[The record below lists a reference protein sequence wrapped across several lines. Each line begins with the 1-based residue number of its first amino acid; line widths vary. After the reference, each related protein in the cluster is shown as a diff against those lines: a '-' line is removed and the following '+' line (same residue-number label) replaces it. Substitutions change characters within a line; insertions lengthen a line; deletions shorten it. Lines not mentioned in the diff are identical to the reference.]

1 MNDLVYSLNGGLVTD
16 QNKIS
21 TISKVDIN
29 SIQKLIRNY
38 KQDLE
43 CFGELGFELQ
53 KIAKTNKKI
62 YFLNEQQATLLL
74 TYMKN
79 SESVRN
85 AKKVLVFAFYQMKE
99 KLRSLEQE
107 QEKARFKSLSDENQR
122 LNSLNH
128 HQKIGYKS
136 QLKQQKEKY
145 ENKIKALKYD
155 LENKKELSFKRKL
168 SQKELLELR
177 KILAKDYNI
186 VCFKEWEMSLFA
198 EKIGKNSVFEVVLN
212 KLEKELNYW
221 KNYEKYEE
229 KWKKNIKELKMKL
242 VDKLKKAY
250 DYKKELYKAE
260 KGSSSKEYHI
270 ENAEIFQ
277 DFIELEL
284 LQCEDIERRY
294 FLMQIYRYGYQNIR
308 SLNSKLAFKAKLD
321 NDDINF
327 IKILKE
333 ANILHA
339 LNEIYTTKEVKKIA
353 KD

>member
-29 SIQKLIRNY
+29 SIQRLIRNY

-62 YFLNEQQATLLL
+62 YYLNEQQATLLL

-107 QEKARFKSLSDENQR
+107 QEKARFKSLSDENLR

-136 QLKQQKEKY
+136 QLAQQKEHY

-155 LENKKELSFKRKL
+155 LEHKNELSLKRKL
-168 SQKELLELR
+168 SKEELLELR
-177 KILAKDYNI
+177 KILAKDYNML
-186 VCFKEWEMSLFA
+186 CFKEWEMSLVA
-198 EKIGKNSVFEVVLN
+198 EKIGKDTVFEAVLN
-212 KLEKELNYW
+212 KLEKELKYW
-221 KNYEKYEE
+221 QNYEEYEE
-229 KWKKNIKELKMKL
+229 KWKKIL
-242 VDKLKKAY
+242 
-250 DYKKELYKAE
+250 
-260 KGSSSKEYHI
+260 
-270 ENAEIFQ
+270 
-277 DFIELEL
+277 
-284 LQCEDIERRY
+284 RR
-294 FLMQIYRYGYQNIR
+294 
-308 SLNSKLAFKAKLD
+308 
-321 NDDINF
+321 
-327 IKILKE
+327 
-333 ANILHA
+333 
-339 LNEIYTTKEVKKIA
+339 
-353 KD
+353 

>member
-29 SIQKLIRNY
+29 SIQRLIRNY

-62 YFLNEQQATLLL
+62 YYLNEQQATLLL

-107 QEKARFKSLSDENQR
+107 QEKARFKTLSDENLR

-136 QLKQQKEKY
+136 QLAQQKEKY
-145 ENKIKALKYD
+145 ENKIKALQYD
-155 LENKKELSFKRKL
+155 LEKKKELSFKRKL
-168 SQKELLELR
+168 SKEELLELR
-177 KILAKDYNI
+177 KILAKDYGI
-186 VCFKEWEMSLFA
+186 LCIKEWEMSLVA
-198 EKIGKNSVFEVVLN
+198 EKIGKNLVFETVLN

-221 KNYEKYEE
+221 QNYEEYEE
-229 KWKKNIKELKMKL
+229 KWKKIL
-242 VDKLKKAY
+242 
-250 DYKKELYKAE
+250 
-260 KGSSSKEYHI
+260 
-270 ENAEIFQ
+270 
-277 DFIELEL
+277 
-284 LQCEDIERRY
+284 
-294 FLMQIYRYGYQNIR
+294 R
-308 SLNSKLAFKAKLD
+308 S
-321 NDDINF
+321 
-327 IKILKE
+327 
-333 ANILHA
+333 
-339 LNEIYTTKEVKKIA
+339 
-353 KD
+353 

>member
-29 SIQKLIRNY
+29 SIQRLIRNY

-62 YFLNEQQATLLL
+62 YYLNEQQATLLL

-107 QEKARFKSLSDENQR
+107 QEKARFKTLSDENIR

-155 LENKKELSFKRKL
+155 LEKKKELSFKRKL
-168 SQKELLELR
+168 SKEELLELR
-177 KILAKDYNI
+177 KILARDYGMI
-186 VCFKEWEMSLFA
+186 CIKEWEMSLVA
-198 EKIGKNSVFEVVLN
+198 EKIGKDTVFEAVLN
-212 KLEKELNYW
+212 KLEKELKYW
-221 KNYEKYEE
+221 QNYEEYEE
-229 KWKKNIKELKMKL
+229 KW
-242 VDKLKKAY
+242 
-250 DYKKELYKAE
+250 
-260 KGSSSKEYHI
+260 
-270 ENAEIFQ
+270 
-277 DFIELEL
+277 
-284 LQCEDIERRY
+284 R
-294 FLMQIYRYGYQNIR
+294 
-308 SLNSKLAFKAKLD
+308 
-321 NDDINF
+321 
-327 IKILKE
+327 KILRR
-333 ANILHA
+333 
-339 LNEIYTTKEVKKIA
+339 
-353 KD
+353 

>member
-29 SIQKLIRNY
+29 SIQRLIRNY

-62 YFLNEQQATLLL
+62 YYLNEQQATLLL

-107 QEKARFKSLSDENQR
+107 QEKARFKTLSDENLR

-136 QLKQQKEKY
+136 QLAQQKEKY
-145 ENKIKALKYD
+145 ENKIKALQYD
-155 LENKKELSFKRKL
+155 LEKKKELSFKRKL
-168 SQKELLELR
+168 SKEELLELR
-177 KILAKDYNI
+177 KILARDYGI
-186 VCFKEWEMSLFA
+186 LCIKEWEMSLVA
-198 EKIGKNSVFEVVLN
+198 EKIGKDTVFEAVLK
-212 KLEKELNYW
+212 KLGKELDYW
-221 KNYEKYEE
+221 KNYEEYEE
-229 KWKKNIKELKMKL
+229 KW
-242 VDKLKKAY
+242 
-250 DYKKELYKAE
+250 
-260 KGSSSKEYHI
+260 
-270 ENAEIFQ
+270 
-277 DFIELEL
+277 
-284 LQCEDIERRY
+284 R
-294 FLMQIYRYGYQNIR
+294 
-308 SLNSKLAFKAKLD
+308 
-321 NDDINF
+321 
-327 IKILKE
+327 KILRS
-333 ANILHA
+333 
-339 LNEIYTTKEVKKIA
+339 
-353 KD
+353 

>member
-29 SIQKLIRNY
+29 SIQRLIRNY

-107 QEKARFKSLSDENQR
+107 QEKARFKTLSDENLR
-122 LNSLNH
+122 LNFLNH

-136 QLKQQKEKY
+136 QLAQQKEKY
-145 ENKIKALKYD
+145 ENKIKALQYD

-168 SQKELLELR
+168 SKEELLELR
-177 KILAKDYNI
+177 KILARDYGI
-186 VCFKEWEMSLFA
+186 LCIKEWEMSLVA
-198 EKIGKNSVFEVVLN
+198 EKIGKDTVFEAVLN
-212 KLEKELNYW
+212 KLEKELKYW
-221 KNYEKYEE
+221 QNYEEYEE
-229 KWKKNIKELKMKL
+229 KW
-242 VDKLKKAY
+242 
-250 DYKKELYKAE
+250 
-260 KGSSSKEYHI
+260 
-270 ENAEIFQ
+270 
-277 DFIELEL
+277 
-284 LQCEDIERRY
+284 R
-294 FLMQIYRYGYQNIR
+294 
-308 SLNSKLAFKAKLD
+308 
-321 NDDINF
+321 
-327 IKILKE
+327 KILRK
-333 ANILHA
+333 
-339 LNEIYTTKEVKKIA
+339 
-353 KD
+353 

>member
-29 SIQKLIRNY
+29 SIQRLIRNY

-107 QEKARFKSLSDENQR
+107 QEKARFKSLSDENLR

-136 QLKQQKEKY
+136 QLAQQKEKY
-145 ENKIKALKYD
+145 ENKIKALQYD
-155 LENKKELSFKRKL
+155 LEHKKELSLKRKL
-168 SQKELLELR
+168 SKEELLELR
-177 KILAKDYNI
+177 KILARDYGMI
-186 VCFKEWEMSLFA
+186 CIKEWEMSLVA
-198 EKIGKNSVFEVVLN
+198 EKIGKDTVFEAVLN
-212 KLEKELNYW
+212 KLEKELKYW
-221 KNYEKYEE
+221 QNYEEYEE
-229 KWKKNIKELKMKL
+229 KW
-242 VDKLKKAY
+242 
-250 DYKKELYKAE
+250 
-260 KGSSSKEYHI
+260 
-270 ENAEIFQ
+270 
-277 DFIELEL
+277 
-284 LQCEDIERRY
+284 R
-294 FLMQIYRYGYQNIR
+294 
-308 SLNSKLAFKAKLD
+308 
-321 NDDINF
+321 
-327 IKILKE
+327 KILRR
-333 ANILHA
+333 
-339 LNEIYTTKEVKKIA
+339 
-353 KD
+353 

>member
-29 SIQKLIRNY
+29 SIQRLIRNY

-107 QEKARFKSLSDENQR
+107 QEKARFKTLSDENLR
-122 LNSLNH
+122 LNFLNH

-145 ENKIKALKYD
+145 ENKIKALQYD
-155 LENKKELSFKRKL
+155 LEHKNELSFKRKL
-168 SQKELLELR
+168 SKEELLELR
-177 KILAKDYNI
+177 KILAKDYDM
-186 VCFKEWEMSLFA
+186 VCIKEWEFEFLA
-198 EKIGKNSVFEVVLN
+198 EKIALESTRMTTWDAVVK
-212 KLEKELNYW
+212 KLKQSLDYWQNYD
-221 KNYEKYEE
+221 EYEE
-229 KWKKNIKELKMKL
+229 KWKKIL
-242 VDKLKKAY
+242 
-250 DYKKELYKAE
+250 
-260 KGSSSKEYHI
+260 
-270 ENAEIFQ
+270 
-277 DFIELEL
+277 
-284 LQCEDIERRY
+284 RR
-294 FLMQIYRYGYQNIR
+294 N
-308 SLNSKLAFKAKLD
+308 
-321 NDDINF
+321 
-327 IKILKE
+327 
-333 ANILHA
+333 
-339 LNEIYTTKEVKKIA
+339 NETKRF
-353 KD
+353 

>member
-29 SIQKLIRNY
+29 SIQRLIRNY

-62 YFLNEQQATLLL
+62 YYLNEQQATLLL

-136 QLKQQKEKY
+136 QLAQQKEKY
-145 ENKIKALKYD
+145 ENKIKALQYD
-155 LENKKELSFKRKL
+155 LEKKKELSFKRKL
-168 SQKELLELR
+168 SKEELLELR
-177 KILAKDYNI
+177 KILARDYGI
-186 VCFKEWEMSLFA
+186 LCIKEWEMSLVA
-198 EKIGKNSVFEVVLN
+198 EKIGKDTVFEAVLN
-212 KLEKELNYW
+212 KLEKELDYW
-221 KNYEKYEE
+221 KNYEEYEE
-229 KWKKNIKELKMKL
+229 KWKKIL
-242 VDKLKKAY
+242 
-250 DYKKELYKAE
+250 
-260 KGSSSKEYHI
+260 
-270 ENAEIFQ
+270 
-277 DFIELEL
+277 
-284 LQCEDIERRY
+284 RR
-294 FLMQIYRYGYQNIR
+294 
-308 SLNSKLAFKAKLD
+308 
-321 NDDINF
+321 
-327 IKILKE
+327 
-333 ANILHA
+333 
-339 LNEIYTTKEVKKIA
+339 
-353 KD
+353 